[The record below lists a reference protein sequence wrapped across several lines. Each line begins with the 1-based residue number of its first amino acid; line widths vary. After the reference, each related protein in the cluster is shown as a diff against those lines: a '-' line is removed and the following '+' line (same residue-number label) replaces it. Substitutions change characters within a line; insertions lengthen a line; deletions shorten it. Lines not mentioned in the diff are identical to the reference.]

1 MGGNQIYAAPS
12 SITAEILDL
21 YVHCLEAL
29 LGFFME
35 YDK

>member
-12 SITAEILDL
+12 LITAEILDL
-21 YVHCLEAL
+21 NVHCLEAVL
-29 LGFFME
+29 VFFME